1 MSFLFLEPTLAA
13 DSPRPS
19 RVSQPVM
26 GRVPLRRDRQV
37 FTLASPAFV
46 DGDDLPRIYTKLGSA
61 LSPPLRWSG
70 VPSSAVS
77 LVLLLEAPMA
87 PGEVWLHWALY
98 DIPASLNGLPA
109 GIEASPYL
117 ANGARHGLS
126 WGRRCFEGIGYQAP
140 DPTQGH
146 PEGYRF
152 TLSALDGLLY
162 LPVGASSRELRT
174 AMKHRL
180 LAETTLQALPPVL
193 CGCP

>member
-1 MSFLFLEPTLAA
+1 MSFIFREPTLTA
-13 DSPRPS
+13 DRPQSS
-19 RVSQPVM
+19 RVNRPVM
-26 GRVPLRRDRQV
+26 GKVPLQPNRQV
-37 FTLASPAFV
+37 FTLTSPAFI
-46 DGDDLPRIYTKLGSA
+46 DGEDLPRIYNRLGSA

-70 VPSSAVS
+70 VPTGAVS

-98 DIPASLNGLPA
+98 DIPANLSGLPA

-126 WGRRCFEGIGYQAP
+126 WGRHSFEGIGYQAP
-140 DPTQGH
+140 DPTQGR

-162 LPVGASSRELRT
+162 LPAGASGRDLRA

-180 LAETTLQALPPVL
+180 LAETTLQTLPPVL